1 MTQGADIELREPQ
14 PAQTYPSTNKVVRAV
29 GLRTLVDTG
38 FSEQVELAL
47 WRRPVPPGLD
57 TAFLEQDFSGFMEFR
72 VDGTGAEVLSQMQS
86 FLAAQDWDQRIC
98 DVVYTDALAIVE
110 ASSASGPDYTVRL
123 EYVTDDA
130 CRKFHK
136 DQTDIRLITTYMGRG
151 SQWILVD
158 EAASEPEIQEM
169 LPFEVGMFLGE
180 RSEALEGVFH
190 RSPPIEHTS
199 MCKRFMMVVD
209 VERPG
214 FC

>member
-1 MTQGADIELREPQ
+1 MK
-14 PAQTYPSTNKVVRAV
+14 PSTNKVVRAV
-29 GLRTLVDTG
+29 GLRRLVDIG

-57 TAFLEQDFSGFMEFR
+57 AVFLEQDFSGFMEFR
-72 VDGTGAEVLSQMQS
+72 VDGAGADVLSQMQS
-86 FLAAQDWDQRIC
+86 FLTAQDWDQRIC
-98 DVVYTDALAIVE
+98 DFVYSDALAIVD

-151 SQWILVD
+151 SQWIHVD
-158 EAASEPEIQEM
+158 DTASEPEIQEM

-199 MCKRFMMVVD
+199 MCRRFMMVVD